1 MRIYALDKN
10 RYVVIMD
17 NVETFECTNPH
28 TGTYLGINAAG
39 NNWINISNLSVN
51 DYHECIK
58 KSFETG
64 YLDLTGTI
72 SVAELKTNDLLDKAN
87 DAFESGKEFYDNFTA
102 CCCDERID
110 INISQNY
117 NENLRVKIQEQ

>member
-39 NNWINISNLSVN
+39 NNWISISNLSVN
-51 DYHECIK
+51 DYHACVK

-64 YLDLTGTI
+64 YLDLTDTI

-87 DAFESGKEFYDNFTA
+87 DAFESGKEFYDNFGA
-102 CCCDERID
+102 CCYDGRFD
-110 INISQNY
+110 INVSQLCDQ
-117 NENLRVKIQEQ
+117 NLRVKIQE